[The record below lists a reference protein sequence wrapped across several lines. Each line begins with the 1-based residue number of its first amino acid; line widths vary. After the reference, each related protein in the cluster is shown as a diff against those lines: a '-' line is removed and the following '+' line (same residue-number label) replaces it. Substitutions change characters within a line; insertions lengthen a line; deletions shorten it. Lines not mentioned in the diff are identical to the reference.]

1 MKPIILNIP
10 HSSTLIPDK
19 TGFIIDDAEIKK
31 EILKLTDWY
40 TDDLFSAEDIHILKA
55 DFSRIFCD
63 VERFADDSRE
73 IMSKS
78 GMGMLYERA
87 DDGRLMRTVSTELR
101 KKIKLAFYDNYHQ
114 KFNMIVKEILDE
126 KDKCLI
132 IDCHSF
138 PDSPF
143 KRDLNQERP
152 RPDFCIGT
160 DRFHTREELVEKIE
174 EFIKSSGYTVKID
187 NPYSGTIVPSKYY
200 QKNNNV
206 QSVMIEVNRKLYMD
220 EITGEKTQGYER
232 TKKFTQSLI
241 ELLL

>member
-1 MKPIILNIP
+1 MKPIIFNIP
-10 HSSTLIPDK
+10 HSSALIPDK

-31 EILKLTDWY
+31 EILKLTDLY

-78 GMGMLYERA
+78 GMGMLYERT

-101 KKIKLAFYDNYHQ
+101 KKIKMDFYDNYHQ

-126 KDKCLI
+126 KGKCLI

-138 PDSPF
+138 PNGPL
-143 KRDLNQERP
+143 KRDLTQERL
-152 RPDFCIGT
+152 RPDFYIGT
-160 DRFHTREELVEKIE
+160 DRF
-174 EFIKSSGYTVKID
+174 
-187 NPYSGTIVPSKYY
+187 
-200 QKNNNV
+200 
-206 QSVMIEVNRKLYMD
+206 
-220 EITGEKTQGYER
+220 
-232 TKKFTQSLI
+232 
-241 ELLL
+241 